1 MLQSVKIKSIN
12 LVLALVM
19 VTIFTTL
26 QSSSCSK
33 KDDVAVINNTTAIAG
48 TYRISFYWDKK
59 DETSDFAG
67 YNFSFGSGGQATATK
82 GSTTVKGTWSESS
95 SKFIIDFGTD
105 AVLSELNDD
114 WQIVEKSATT
124 IKLKEDNP
132 LQDDQVTFIKN

>member
-1 MLQSVKIKSIN
+1 MLYSSKTKSLN
-12 LVLALVM
+12 LLPALILA
-19 VTIFTTL
+19 IFFTAF

-33 KDDVAVINNTTAIAG
+33 KDDVIVINNTPAITG

-67 YNFSFGSGGQATATK
+67 YSFSFNSSGQATATK
-82 GSTTVKGTWSESS
+82 GSTTAKGTWSESG

-105 AVLSELNDD
+105 VVLSELNDD
-114 WQIVEKSATT
+114 WQIVEKTATT